1 MALEVDIGCI
11 ELGMFSQ
18 NDPDSYSIG
27 VDEFQVNW
35 KQKYVGPDHL
45 RDVLVKTGQT
55 IRANQRPFYN
65 ESTLTSTGIIF
76 SINSTTTGMTTL
88 ASV

>member
-18 NDPDSYSIG
+18 KDADSFSAG
-27 VDEFQVNW
+27 VDAFQVNW

-45 RDVLVKTGQT
+45 RDVLVRT
-55 IRANQRPFYN
+55 
-65 ESTLTSTGIIF
+65 
-76 SINSTTTGMTTL
+76 
-88 ASV
+88 